1 MGEQM
6 IKVITDAEMQKLMAE
21 DRKAESAIPS
31 KMITLTNAQQKIYNQ
46 ALIDG
51 YLESGLF
58 GEPMT
63 PDISNV
69 VDYLSETCKIEL
81 QVKDNNT
88 YDEMGNVVT
97 QRPQSILYD
106 IEGVIV

>member
-1 MGEQM
+1 MTRTYE
-6 IKVITDAEMQKLMAE
+6 VISAEEMFAIMAE
-21 DRKAESAIPS
+21 DRKAESAIPGN
-31 KMITLTNAQQKIYNQ
+31 MITLTNAQQKIYNQ

-69 VDYLSETCKIEL
+69 VDYLAETCEIEL
-81 QVKDNNT
+81 RVKDNNT
-88 YDEMGNVVT
+88 YDELGNVVT
-97 QRPQSILYD
+97 QRTKSIIYD
-106 IEGVIV
+106 IGGMIG